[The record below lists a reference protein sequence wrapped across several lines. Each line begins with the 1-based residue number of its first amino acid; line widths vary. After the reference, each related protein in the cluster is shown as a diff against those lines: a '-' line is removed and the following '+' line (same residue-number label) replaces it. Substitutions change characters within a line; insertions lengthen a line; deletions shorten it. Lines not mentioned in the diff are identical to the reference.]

1 MGYWIIGFDLNAKK
15 NISELPK
22 ELKKVLI
29 FGSEGKGIRPLIL
42 KNCDYKTK
50 ISLNVEDKQIESLN
64 VSNCVS
70 IALYECLNK

>member
-50 ISLNVEDKQIESLN
+50 ISLP
-64 VSNCVS
+64 
-70 IALYECLNK
+70 ALIVCNALILVRSKLINMENFCC